1 MTTTDKLLREQVT
14 RELEWDPKLDASHI
28 GVTANDGAVTLTGHV
43 RSYAERM
50 AAVRAA
56 ERVTGV
62 KAVVDELEVKLPSS
76 QVRDDAELGEM
87 IARTLRWN
95 ALLPD
100 TIEAEVRKGVVTLK
114 GEVEWNYQRHTAERA
129 VRDITGVRS
138 VINLI
143 AVKPRVKADDV
154 RRRIADTIKRNAA
167 LDANAIEVET
177 TNGSV
182 HLEGTVH
189 SLWEKRMA
197 EQAAASAP
205 GVKEVDND
213 LTVVI

>member
-1 MTTTDKLLREQVT
+1 MTITDKVLRDQVT
-14 RELEWDPKLDASHI
+14 RELEWDPKVDASHI
-28 GVTANDGAVTLTGHV
+28 GVTANEGAVTLTGYV

-62 KAVVDELEVKLPSS
+62 KAVADELEVKLPSS
-76 QVRDDAELGEM
+76 RVRDDAELAEM
-87 IARTLRWN
+87 IARILRWN
-95 ALLPD
+95 TLLPE
-100 TIEAEVRKGVVTLK
+100 TIEAEVRNGVVTLR
-114 GEVEWNYQRHTAERA
+114 GEVEWRYQRQTAERA
-129 VRDITGVRS
+129 VRDTTGVRS

-143 AVKPRVKADDV
+143 TVKPRVKADDV
-154 RRRIADTIKRNAA
+154 RRRIAETIKRNAA
-167 LDANAIEVET
+167 LDAAAIEVET
-177 TNGSV
+177 TNGTV

>member
-1 MTTTDKLLREQVT
+1 
-14 RELEWDPKLDASHI
+14 
-28 GVTANDGAVTLTGHV
+28 
-43 RSYAERM
+43 M